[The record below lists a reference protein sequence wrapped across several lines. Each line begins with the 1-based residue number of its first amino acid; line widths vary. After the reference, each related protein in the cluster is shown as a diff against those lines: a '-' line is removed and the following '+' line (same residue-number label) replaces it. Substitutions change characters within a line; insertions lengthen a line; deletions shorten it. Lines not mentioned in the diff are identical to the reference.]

1 MSRVLVLNGPNL
13 ASLGRREPEI
23 YGGATLQEI
32 EALVRERAARHG
44 IEVRFE
50 QSNHEGELI
59 DVLEAERESAD
70 ACILNGGALTHT
82 SIALLDAVRGFGKPV
97 VEVHLSNI
105 HAREAYR
112 HTSLTASAARGIIAG
127 LGPHG
132 YVLAVDAVA
141 RLLGTIDDKGA
152 TA

>member
-13 ASLGRREPEI
+13 ASLGRREPEV
-23 YGGATLQEI
+23 YGGATLDEI
-32 EALVRERAARHG
+32 EQLVLARAARYA

-59 DVLEAERESAD
+59 DVLEAERDAAD

-82 SIALLDAVRGFGKPV
+82 SIALLDAVRGFAKPV

-105 HAREAYR
+105 HAREPFR

-132 YVLAVDAVA
+132 YELAVDAVA
-141 RLLGTIDDKGA
+141 RILGITDDKGA

>member
-1 MSRVLVLNGPNL
+1 
-13 ASLGRREPEI
+13 RREPEI
-23 YGGATLQEI
+23 YGDAGLEDIARMVE
-32 EALVRERAARHG
+32 ERAARHG
-44 IEVRFE
+44 MEVRFE

-59 DVLEAERESAD
+59 D
-70 ACILNGGALTHT
+70 
-82 SIALLDAVRGFGKPV
+82 LLDAERDFGKPV

-105 HAREAYR
+105 HALERYR

-141 RLLGTIDDKGA
+141 RILGITG
-152 TA
+152 TTE

>member
-1 MSRVLVLNGPNL
+1 MTRVLVLNGPNL

-23 YGGATLQEI
+23 YGDAGLEDIARMVE
-32 EALVRERAARHG
+32 ERAARHG
-44 IEVRFE
+44 MEVRFE

-59 DVLEAERESAD
+59 DLLEAERDTAD

-105 HAREAYR
+105 HARERYR

-141 RLLGTIDDKGA
+141 RILGITG
-152 TA
+152 TTE